1 MILWGWEMP
10 TKDGDK
16 KGKSKEDD
24 QHISLQ
30 TAASSSSYSILIALK
45 SLVARHQLS
54 WQKRLRDFHVWDFYF
69 PLKLKLI
76 GKTKSHVA
84 SQCWP
89 QFLIMSPPDQMF
101 HA

>member
-1 MILWGWEMP
+1 MP

-30 TAASSSSYSILIALK
+30 TAASSSSYLSPSILIALK

-54 WQKRLRDFHVWDFYF
+54 WQKRLGDFHV
-69 PLKLKLI
+69 
-76 GKTKSHVA
+76 
-84 SQCWP
+84 
-89 QFLIMSPPDQMF
+89 
-101 HA
+101 